1 MTVFKHNNYI
11 FKLDIPEYDLPVF
24 GYKVGE
30 LRLTENIE
38 NENKILS
45 FSEITAYLKEQEIK
59 ICTFRGDEN
68 IHIIRLLENTGF
80 KFVSTYNIVKCY
92 KKEFEEIKTGKNV
105 KICLACKDEF
115 NKILDIE
122 RKVSD
127 ASTFSIDPLIDK
139 SITSKRN
146 AIRVQSHFNKPN
158 HRIYISKIDNNIIG
172 FIQFDVDI
180 KNKKADTLNAGIHPE
195 YQNMKIGKALFSEAF
210 KLLFQEGCEVI
221 TSDYS
226 TQNIGSRKLHLLCN
240 FRIVDQEIHLRYFS
254 K

>member
-1 MTVFKHNNYI
+1 MTFFKHNNYN
-11 FKLDIPEYDLPVF
+11 FRLSIPEYELPVF

-38 NENKILS
+38 NENKILP
-45 FSEITAYLKEQEIK
+45 FSEITVYLKEQEIK
-59 ICTFRGDEN
+59 ICTFRGKEN
-68 IHIIRLLENTGF
+68 IHIIRLFENAGF
-80 KFVSTYNIVKCY
+80 KFVSTYNIVKCV
-92 KKEFEEIKTGKNV
+92 KEEFAEIQTSKNV
-105 KICLACKDEF
+105 KVCLASIDEYD
-115 NKILDIE
+115 KILDIE
-122 RKVSD
+122 RTVLD

-139 SITSKRN
+139 NIASKRN

-158 HRIYISKIDNNIIG
+158 HRIYITRINNDIAG

-180 KNKKADTLNAGIHPE
+180 KNKKADTLNAGIHPA

-210 KLLFQEGCEVI
+210 KILFEEGCEII

-240 FRIVDQEIHLRYFS
+240 FRIVNQEIHLRYFS
-254 K
+254 E